1 MLRKLI
7 PFLKKDEER
16 WEYLDNSLTSAFGR
30 IRQDTQNL
38 FSWISYFH
46 QHLTD
51 HRAETHH
58 LRQKFEE
65 QNKHII
71 YLHNQV
77 MELERKLEKIESKP
91 VPQPQIVHI
100 SEPSSNQIRTEPEP
114 IANLRRPRF
123 EEKVLSRIRTK
134 KKPYI
139 MQKILDTIGEEGYS
153 TKELER
159 IIVEEQQLCGRTSFY
174 AYIKELRL
182 KKQIS
187 VKEKE
192 FDKILVRL

>member
-1 MLRKLI
+1 
-7 PFLKKDEER
+7 
-16 WEYLDNSLTSAFGR
+16 
-30 IRQDTQNL
+30 
-38 FSWISYFH
+38 
-46 QHLTD
+46 
-51 HRAETHH
+51 
-58 LRQKFEE
+58 
-65 QNKHII
+65 
-71 YLHNQV
+71 
-77 MELERKLEKIESKP
+77 
-91 VPQPQIVHI
+91 
-100 SEPSSNQIRTEPEP
+100 
-114 IANLRRPRF
+114 
-123 EEKVLSRIRTK
+123 
-134 KKPYI
+134 